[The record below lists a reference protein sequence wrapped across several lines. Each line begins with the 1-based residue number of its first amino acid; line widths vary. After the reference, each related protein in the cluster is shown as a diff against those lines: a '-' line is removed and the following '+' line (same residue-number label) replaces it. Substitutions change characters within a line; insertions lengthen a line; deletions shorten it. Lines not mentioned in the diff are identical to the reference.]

1 MYHEGD
7 YFRTRLTHSL
17 EVAQIARSCAR
28 ALGLNEDLEAVALAH
43 DLGHTPFG
51 HAGEDAL
58 NEVMAP
64 AGGFDHNEQTVRIVT
79 KLEERYAAFDGLNL
93 SWEALE
99 GVIKHNGP
107 VTGRL
112 RPTIA
117 EVNELAGFDLSS
129 YASAE
134 AQIANLSDDIAYLS
148 HDIDDGLRAGL
159 LELGA
164 LYDLPVIGSILH
176 QLQKRLARFGNGPTD
191 S

>member
-1 MYHEGD
+1 M
-7 YFRTRLTHSL
+7 R
-17 EVAQIARSCAR
+17 IK
-28 ALGLNEDLEAVALAH
+28 EAVALAH

-112 RPTIA
+112 AQQLPKSMSWQ
-117 EVNELAGFDLSS
+117 DLT
-129 YASAE
+129 
-134 AQIANLSDDIAYLS
+134 S
-148 HDIDDGLRAGL
+148 HLMPQRKHK
-159 LELGA
+159 
-164 LYDLPVIGSILH
+164 LPICQMTSPIYHMILMMGCV
-176 QLQKRLARFGNGPTD
+176 QV
-191 S
+191 SWS